1 MFYLGRGLRGGSNM
15 GDTPTKKGYTKPE
28 LIKYGSLEELTQ
40 IHVGDDQ
47 PHQSSPVGD
56 PRSHNPAAKPAMK
69 PDAIYDT
76 GSS

>member
-1 MFYLGRGLRGGSNM
+1 M
-15 GDTPTKKGYTKPE
+15 GDTLAKKAYTKPE

-40 IHVGDDQ
+40 THANH
-47 PHQSSPVGD
+47 PHQSNPQGD
-56 PRSHNPAAKPAMK
+56 PRSHNPAAKPASK

>member
-1 MFYLGRGLRGGSNM
+1 MFYLGRGLRGGNNM
-15 GDTPTKKGYTKPE
+15 RSTPAKKGYTKPE

-40 IHVGDDQ
+40 AHAGH
-47 PHQSSPVGD
+47 PHQSNPQGD
-56 PRSHNPAAKPAMK
+56 PRSHNPAAKPAPK